1 MNTEAGD
8 MKQRSGDRNQEG
20 QNRPSSL
27 SSAGLTAASRR
38 RCRAGD
44 ASASSDAQRVNDVL

>member
-1 MNTEAGD
+1 

-20 QNRPSSL
+20 QNRPSSF